1 MAHLWQPHSGNVLI
15 GYLLAQNFY
24 SPMHSFSGML
34 AEEIAPGMRVR
45 YPRTGTT
52 GSVLR
57 TEQVKGDLFVELDS
71 THLLYRA
78 DQLFPADR
86 TEKVSQK
93 IVEDAKKV
101 IEREREFA
109 AGSEL
114 QDALRN
120 IDQSCEGGG

>member
-1 MAHLWQPHSGNVLI
+1 
-15 GYLLAQNFY
+15 
-24 SPMHSFSGML
+24 
-34 AEEIAPGMRVR
+34 MRVR

-86 TEKVSQK
+86 TEKVSQR